1 MVKFSLIIRWSFNH
15 FLRPLE
21 KMREKPTKLADID
34 TDWRNDMRYWA
45 SKLVVALAVCLCLS
59 GCSYTLSD
67 IRKYEPYQTITSSKP
82 PLELAKCIEIKIRE
96 QTERYWC
103 EAAPAISFEEYPNNT
118 YRVVLLV
125 PPPGARGDIL
135 VKPMSMGTV
144 VESGRIQRGWAGDG
158 AMGDILVK
166 PASGGTVVE
175 FRRIAGAWPGDSLV
189 PEVIKG
195 CAQ

>member
-1 MVKFSLIIRWSFNH
+1 
-15 FLRPLE
+15 
-21 KMREKPTKLADID
+21 
-34 TDWRNDMRYWA
+34 
-45 SKLVVALAVCLCLS
+45 
-59 GCSYTLSD
+59 
-67 IRKYEPYQTITSSKP
+67 
-82 PLELAKCIEIKIRE
+82 
-96 QTERYWC
+96 
-103 EAAPAISFEEYPNNT
+103 
-118 YRVVLLV
+118 
-125 PPPGARGDIL
+125 
-135 VKPMSMGTV
+135 MSMGTV